1 MRLERISDNQIRIT
15 LTGEDLAQR
24 QIRLGELVYGSE
36 KTKALF
42 REMMK
47 QARLKFGFEAENM
60 PLMIEA
66 IPLSDSSITL
76 MITKVE
82 DPEELDTRFAK
93 FSAPA
98 KNDGADSGIRDAD
111 DILHMIHKMYESKQR
126 AAQPSEGASAG
137 NGAIDYMRLFRF
149 RSIDR
154 VIDAACALGSFYCGE
169 NTLYKGTGD
178 APYFLVVHKSA
189 HTAEDF
195 NKVCNIIS
203 EYAAAGSLSAAAEA
217 HLKEHMQTV
226 FLTDAL
232 QSLASLR

>member
-1 MRLERISDNQIRIT
+1 MRLERISENQIRIT

-36 KTKALF
+36 KTKSLF

-47 QARLKFGFEAENM
+47 QARLRFGFDAENM

-66 IPLSDSSITL
+66 IPLGDSSITL

-93 FSAPA
+93 FSSPA
-98 KNDGADSGIRDAD
+98 KNDDAAEAIRDAD
-111 DILHMIHKMYESKQR
+111 DVLNMIPKTQGSKNHGET
-126 AAQPSEGASAG
+126 ADGASSG
-137 NGAIDYMRLFRF
+137 SVDYTRLFRF
-149 RSIDR
+149 RNIDR
-154 VIDAACALGSFYCGE
+154 VIEAASALDSFYFGE

-178 APYFLVVHKSA
+178 LPYTLVLHKSA
-189 HTAEDF
+189 HSAEDF
-195 NKVCNIIS
+195 NKVCNILS

-217 HLKEHMQTV
+217 HIREHEQTV

-232 QSLASLR
+232 QSLSSLR